1 MRLSMIHPL
10 FTPACG
16 PLLALLLAIPVL
28 APASDLSPQELV
40 RDTSSRMLVAMH
52 EEQGAIEKDAT
63 HLYRLVEEIVLPY
76 FDFQRMSQ
84 WVLGRN
90 WRKATTAQ
98 REQFVEQFRM
108 LLVRTYGT
116 ALLEYADGEIVY
128 LPYAG
133 ERDASRVMVRTEIDQ
148 AGVGVIPISYSM
160 YQSGS
165 GWKVYDISISGVSL
179 VTSYRST
186 YGSIIRKDGID
197 RLIGQLAERNRLQ
210 ADG

>member
-1 MRLSMIHPL
+1 MKPPELN
-10 FTPACG
+10 PAAVRVCG
-16 PLLALLLAIPVL
+16 LLLTLLLLVPGRCL
-28 APASDLSPQELV
+28 ASDVSPQELV
-40 RDTSSRMLVAMH
+40 RDTSSRMLLAMH
-52 EEQGAIEKDAT
+52 EQQGSIEKDAT
-63 HLYRLVEEIVLPY
+63 HLYQLVEEIVLPY
-76 FDFQRMSQ
+76 FDFRRMSQ

-90 WRKATTAQ
+90 WRTATTQQ

-116 ALLEYADGEIVY
+116 ALLEYADEEIVY
-128 LPYAG
+128 LPTAE
-133 ERDASRVMVRTEIDQ
+133 EREGATVTVRTEINQ
-148 AGVGVIPISYSM
+148 PGVGVIPITYSM
-160 YQSGS
+160 YPSDN

-197 RLIGQLAERNRLQ
+197 QLIDQLAERNRLQ